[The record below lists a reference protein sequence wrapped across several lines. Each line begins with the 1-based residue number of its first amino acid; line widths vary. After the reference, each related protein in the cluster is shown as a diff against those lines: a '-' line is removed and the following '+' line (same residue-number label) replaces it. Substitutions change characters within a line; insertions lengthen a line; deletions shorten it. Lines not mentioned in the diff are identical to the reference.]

1 MFAKFKS
8 TRTPAATA
16 ALAPQFELGPNT
28 LSVPKQ
34 SPSLVKKIF
43 NVKKVF
49 RRSSSAQKDAT
60 SQGSSNRQH
69 GVSAPSQPSRGPF
82 ALTYDDRAELDG
94 RPYLRSPAQ
103 PTRSPTSLN
112 SSPRPQPGW
121 QSSTS
126 TSHRSN
132 FSVTA
137 SPLLAPPQFAATSPA
152 PNFASTRSPSYRST
166 QPAAHH
172 STSSLDASSLL
183 TPPPSISTTPGATFV
198 RPPSSSKCSAPSDT
212 LRSTSHRQHGVSA
225 HSPSSE
231 GLPLTY
237 DDRAGLDGRP
247 HLRSPAQPTRSPTS
261 LNSSPH
267 PQPGWQNSTSTSH
280 RSNFSATSSPLLA
293 LPEFTAT
300 TPAPNFASTRSSSYR
315 STHSAALHS
324 TSSLDTSS
332 LLTPP
337 PSISTTPAATVV
349 RPRSSSKHSTPSATP
364 RSTYSPKVSSPLA
377 APKSVVTV
385 PPTTFYPARSPPS
398 ITPRATRPLH
408 TSALLVPPQPITTTP
423 ATEHSIASSRRGSNP
438 ISGLSPSQQLIADL
452 EETAA
457 YLQRQ
462 YDASE
467 RGVHS
472 MIQCHVFPYTM
483 SLADDAKKA
492 KTELDEVMEKIAA
505 VDRECAELEALF
517 RDECNKFPEAEEA
530 LKKAQSILEETDME
544 QAELQATVH
553 ELQAGQ
559 PVNGVWVERDSEP
572 LDSTSSQCV
581 EEPAEGDR
589 GTSSTTHDWSQG
601 AKKVVKSWD
610 SRWNSQIALQRYS
623 IPRAAQ
629 TTAKSAEEG
638 HRSETN
644 QGQGAKSAAPNLSL
658 WMQHGP
664 GPLGGADTNGPSTS
678 TLQAPVSTPNGP
690 EQQTQA
696 PFGRNADLV
705 DTSDCF
711 GQPLRWGQLASD
723 SAVPP
728 GKRTIHPSKHT

>member
-8 TRTPAATA
+8 TRTPASTA
-16 ALAPQFELGPNT
+16 APAPQFELGPNAQ
-28 LSVPKQ
+28 LQSGPKK

-60 SQGSSNRQH
+60 SQGSYHCQQDL
-69 GVSAPSQPSRGPF
+69 SAPSQPYLGPS
-82 ALTYDDRAELDG
+82 ALTDAGLDE

-112 SSPRPQPGW
+112 SPPRPQFGW

-132 FSVTA
+132 LSVTA
-137 SPLLAPPQFAATSPA
+137 SPLLAPPQFAATTSA
-152 PNFASTRSPSYRST
+152 ANFAPTRSSSYHSA
-166 QPAAHH
+166 QPAAFH
-172 STSSLDASSLL
+172 STSSLDTLSL
-183 TPPPSISTTPGATFV
+183 TPPPSISTIPAATFV
-198 RPPSSSKCSAPSDT
+198 RPRSSSKCLAPST
-212 LRSTSHRQHGVSA
+212 TPRPTSHRQHGVSA

-231 GLPLTY
+231 LYLYFSSLKLLGYLLPAASSA
-237 DDRAGLDGRP
+237 RAHRHDSGTQFHFYPLVL
-247 HLRSPAQPTRSPTS
+247 LRSTQP
-261 LNSSPH
+261 
-267 PQPGWQNSTSTSH
+267 
-280 RSNFSATSSPLLA
+280 
-293 LPEFTAT
+293 
-300 TPAPNFASTRSSSYR
+300 
-315 STHSAALHS
+315 AALHS

-337 PSISTTPAATVV
+337 PSISTTPAVPVV
-349 RPRSSSKHSTPSATP
+349 RPRSSSKHSAPSATP

-377 APKSVVTV
+377 APRSVVTV
-385 PPTTFYPARSPPS
+385 PPTTFYPTRSPPS
-398 ITPRATRPLH
+398 NTPRATRSLH
-408 TSALLVPPQPITTTP
+408 TSTLLVPSQSVTTTP
-423 ATEHSIASSRRGSNP
+423 AIEHSLAFSSHRRSNP
-438 ISGLSPSQQLIADL
+438 NGDLSPSQQLIADL

-457 YLQRQ
+457 SLQRQ

-472 MIQCHVFPYTM
+472 MIQYHVFPYIM

-492 KTELDEVMEKIAA
+492 KTELDAVMEKIAA
-505 VDRECAELEALF
+505 ADRECAELEALF

-530 LKKAQSILEETDME
+530 LKKAQLILEETDME

-581 EEPAEGDR
+581 AEPAEEDR
-589 GTSSTTHDWSQG
+589 CTFSTAHNWSQG
-601 AKKVVKSWD
+601 AKKAVKSWD

-623 IPRAAQ
+623 IPRATQ
-629 TTAKSAEEG
+629 TTAKSGEEG
-638 HRSETN
+638 HRSETD
-644 QGQGAKSAAPNLSL
+644 QGQGAKSAPPNPSL

-664 GPLGGADTNGPSTS
+664 GPLGGADTNGPGASTP
-678 TLQAPVSTPNGP
+678 QPPVSTSNES

-696 PFGRNADLV
+696 PFGRNADL
-705 DTSDCF
+705 
-711 GQPLRWGQLASD
+711 
-723 SAVPP
+723 
-728 GKRTIHPSKHT
+728 